1 MRWITLLIIF
11 VFTNISKAQGPIV
24 TSLNYNAIIKQNAN
38 KKVSKRSLTDTLALP
53 FFDDFTTT
61 VVFPDTRLWID
72 NHVYVNRHFAV
83 SPPSYGVATF
93 DNLNN
98 KGNPYQALSG
108 NTHNRCDSL
117 TSNPI
122 NLKDYKIGLN
132 TQLYTLND
140 SIYLSFFYQMQGLG
154 DVLDQTDSLVLK
166 FKDNAGFWNTV
177 WKTSGGKMKPF
188 KQILVGIYKND
199 YLYNGFQ
206 FRFINYSKSTGN
218 MNQWHL
224 DYVRMAT
231 NRNLKDTVIN
241 DVAINNIPNSPL
253 LFYNSMPYDHFK
265 ANPVY
270 NTANA
275 HSFTTRNNNSVP
287 VNVSFACKVRNQ
299 YNQLLKDYPFSG
311 SVRNVNS
318 MSDTTEFFTQLQL
331 DTLSSK
337 NPKIHLEY
345 AIQPGANDFTP
356 SQYNSLGNNNVI
368 NKTLE
373 FNNYF
378 AYDDGTAEGG
388 YGLDYGSLP
397 SGPGY
402 AAIKY
407 YAFKSDTLRGISVF
421 FNQSVA
427 DVRYK
432 TFYLNVWTKLS
443 EPPANNTK
451 NDVIAKKMEIPTTV
465 FADSINGFVNFIFD
479 TAVILPVGDFYI
491 GWQQNTNYILN
502 VGYDNNYKIAQ
513 SGGQNTNLFYNL
525 NGYWERVSPLITG
538 AVMMRPL
545 LGAEIKNKTSIHS
558 IELVNNK
565 QVKIYPNPSGN
576 SNILNI
582 SSDLIINHV
591 QLFNSMGQAIET
603 ELNMDNQLNIDHLNS
618 GIYWLNIIFE
628 NNEKTIV
635 KFIKS

>member
-1 MRWITLLIIF
+1 MRWITLSIVL
-11 VFTNISKAQGPIV
+11 VFANISKAQGPIV
-24 TSLNYNAIIKQNAN
+24 TSLKYNAIIKQNL
-38 KKVSKRSLTDTLALP
+38 KQKVSKRSLDDTMSLP

-61 VVFPDTRLWID
+61 QVFPDTRMWID
-72 NHVYVNRHFAV
+72 NQVYINRHFAI

-93 DNLNN
+93 DNLDN
-98 KGNPYQALSG
+98 KGNPYQALNG
-108 NTHNRCDSL
+108 NTHNHCDSL

-122 NLKDYKIGLN
+122 NLKDYKIGIN

-140 SIYLSFFYQMQGLG
+140 SIFLSFFYQTQGLG

-166 FKDNAGFWNTV
+166 FKDNTGFWQTV
-177 WKTSGGKMKPF
+177 WKVSGSKMQPF
-188 KQILVGIYKND
+188 KQVLVGVLNNN
-199 YLYNGFQ
+199 YLFNGFQ

-224 DYVRMAT
+224 DYIRMAA
-231 NRNLKDTVIN
+231 NRNGKDTAIN

-253 LFYNSMPYDHFK
+253 LFYHSMPYDHFK

-270 NTANA
+270 NTATA
-275 HSFTTRNNNSVP
+275 HSFTTRNNNTVP
-287 VNVSFACKVRNQ
+287 VNVSFSCKVRNV

-318 MSDTTEFFTQLQL
+318 LSDTTEFFTQIQM
-331 DTLSSK
+331 DTLSGK
-337 NPKIHLEY
+337 YPKINLEY

-368 NKTLE
+368 NKTIE

-402 AAIKY
+402 ASIKY
-407 YAFKSDTLRGISVF
+407 YAFKPDTLRGISVF

-427 DVRYK
+427 DVRFK
-432 TFYLNVWTKLS
+432 TFYLTVWTKLS

-451 NDVIAKKMEIPTTV
+451 NDVVAKKMEIPTTV

-479 TAVILPVGDFYI
+479 TAVLLPVGDFYI

-513 SGGQNTNLFYNL
+513 SGGKNTNLFYNL
-525 NGYWERVSPLITG
+525 NGYWESVSPLITG

-545 LGAEIKNKTSIHS
+545 LGAEIKNSTSIERIQLS
-558 IELVNNK
+558 NNK
-565 QVKIYPNPSGN
+565 KVTVYPNPSGN
-576 SNILNI
+576 SNVLNV
-582 SSDLIINHV
+582 SSDESIKGI
-591 QLFNSMGQAIET
+591 QLFNSMGQNIKVEVSS
-603 ELNMDNQLNIDHLNS
+603 ENQLNIENLS
-618 GIYWLNIIFE
+618 KGVYWLNILLE